1 MSKNMNIW
9 LRYNQRI
16 LNWTKETWDL
26 QSQNLQNAI
35 KNGTDETL
43 ASLKYVNARQDGMVH
58 YAGFRFNRKGI
69 FLEKGVGGVY
79 HVKSGELKR
88 KTPGPI
94 NRVPKPWLR
103 TSFEQQMP
111 KLSAIVSEEFAEI
124 TSGTLADALERI
136 VKLKGIM

>member
-1 MSKNMNIW
+1 MNIW

-16 LNWTKETWDL
+16 LNWTRETWEL

-35 KNGTDETL
+35 KKGTDETL
-43 ASLKYVNARQDGMVH
+43 ASLKYVNGRQDGMVH

-79 HVKSGELKR
+79 HVNPERSGNVKR

-111 KLSAIVSEEFAEI
+111 KLSAIVSEEFAEL

-136 VKLKGIM
+136 VKLKGIV

>member
-1 MSKNMNIW
+1 
-9 LRYNQRI
+9 
-16 LNWTKETWDL
+16 
-26 QSQNLQNAI
+26 LQNAI
-35 KNGTDETL
+35 KKGTDETL
-43 ASLKYVNARQDGMVH
+43 SSLKYVNGSQDGMVH

-94 NRVPKPWLR
+94 NRVPKPWLK

-111 KLSAIVSEEFAEI
+111 KLSAIVSEEFAQI

-136 VKLKGIM
+136 VKLKGII